1 MSAIQQQILS
11 QIYALTEN
19 EQRQL
24 IQQLLAKAFRSP
36 DFSIAGSVV
45 ELGDLE
51 AGTLEIR
58 RMVNKSL
65 QNTAAQLREDL
76 GESIFIGE
84 TRQTRM
90 AQEDVRNILD
100 IVI

>member
-1 MSAIQQQILS
+1 MSATQQQILS

-24 IQQLLAKAFRSP
+24 IKQLLAKAFRSS

-58 RMVNKSL
+58 RMVNTSL
-65 QNTAAQLREDL
+65 QNTAAQLQEDL
-76 GESIFIGE
+76 GES
-84 TRQTRM
+84 
-90 AQEDVRNILD
+90 N
-100 IVI
+100 

>member
-1 MSAIQQQILS
+1 MSATQQQILS

-19 EQRQL
+19 EQRQ
-24 IQQLLAKAFRSP
+24 IIKQLLAKAFRSP
-36 DFSIAGSVV
+36 DFSIVGSVV

-65 QNTAAQLREDL
+65 QNTAAQLREAL
-76 GESIFIGE
+76 GEKP
-84 TRQTRM
+84 
-90 AQEDVRNILD
+90 
-100 IVI
+100 